1 MPMNDSQRRR
11 SRAVTPV
18 PCRTSRATGFTLIEL
33 MVTLAVL
40 AVVMAIAA
48 PSFTYVRNN
57 GRLSGATNEMV
68 ATLQLAR
75 MDAIRLNGRV
85 KVCRSADGTKCEKG
99 DLWARW
105 ITLADT
111 DRNGVAEVIRV
122 AEAAT
127 PIELRASA
135 NAINSEIE
143 FRADGR
149 ARKTD
154 GTLLKANL
162 GVCLPVAT
170 PADNQRTITIASG
183 SRVSTKSEKKAGQ
196 CATPADPA

>member
-1 MPMNDSQRRR
+1 MPMTEWLRRR
-11 SRAVTPV
+11 P
-18 PCRTSRATGFTLIEL
+18 RATTPAPSHAMGFTLVEL

-48 PSFTYVRNN
+48 PSFTFVRNN
-57 GRLSGATNEMV
+57 ARLSGATNEMV

-85 KVCRSADGTKCEKG
+85 TVCRSADGAKCEAG

-111 DRNGVAEVIRV
+111 NRDGVTEVIRV

-127 PIELRASA
+127 PVEVRASA
-135 NAINSEIE
+135 AIAGSKLE
-143 FRADGR
+143 FRPDGL
-149 ARKTD
+149 ARKAD
-154 GTLLKANL
+154 GTLLKANF
-162 GVCLPVAT
+162 GVCLKERV

-183 SRVSTKSEKKAGQ
+183 SRVSTKSENKGGA
-196 CATPADPA
+196 CATPGDPA